1 MIALDATF
9 LLDYL
14 DGESSAADYLGDHA
28 EKPFFAPTL
37 ALFETY
43 RGAARVAGAAGIE
56 RVVADLDWVEPLPF
70 EEAAAREAAKIESE
84 LLDAGQPINLG
95 DVLIA
100 GVCRLHGATLVTRD
114 EDFDAIDGLETDP
127 Y

>member
-14 DGESSAADYLGDHA
+14 DGDSGTEDYLVDHA

-43 RGAARVAGAAGIE
+43 RGAARVEGAAGIE
-56 RVVADLDWVEPLPF
+56 RVTADLDWVEPLPF
-70 EEAAAREAAKIESE
+70 EDAAAQEAGRIEAE
-84 LLDAGQPINLG
+84 LLDAGRPINLG

-114 EDFDAIDGLETDP
+114 GDFEAIDGLDTDP

>member
-14 DGESSAADYLGDHA
+14 DGDSATADYLAEHA
-28 EKPFFAPTL
+28 EKPFFSPTL
-37 ALFETY
+37 ALFATY
-43 RGAARVAGAAGIE
+43 RGAARSAGAAGIE

-70 EEAAAREAAKIESE
+70 EEAAAREAATIEAE
-84 LLDAGQPINLG
+84 LLGTGQPINLA

-114 EDFDAIDGLETDP
+114 GDFDAVDGLETAP